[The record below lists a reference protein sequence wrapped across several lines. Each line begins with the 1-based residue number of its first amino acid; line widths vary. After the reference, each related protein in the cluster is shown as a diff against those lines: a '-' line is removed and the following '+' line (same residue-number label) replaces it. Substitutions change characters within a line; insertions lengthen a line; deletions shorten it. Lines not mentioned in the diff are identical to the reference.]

1 MFDGLQMNLG
11 NLFRTSDAK
20 TRSLSPENVTGEK
33 GKGGMCELENG
44 SARQAARDLGKTWKV
59 NPYFVV
65 APGETITLADV
76 AVPGCIHHI
85 WMTPTGKWRSTIL
98 RMYWDNAKR
107 PSVECPLGDFFASG
121 WEEYAPLSSL
131 AVCVNPGRA
140 FNCYW
145 PMPFREHCRITMENR
160 SEEPMTIYYQIDYTL
175 TELPEDTAYF
185 HAQFRRV
192 NPLPYKQ
199 VYPILDGVKGKGQYV
214 GTYLAWGVNSS
225 GWWGEGEIKFFLDG
239 DTEYPTICGT
249 GTEDYFCGAY
259 NFENQ
264 KLHQYEPYCTPY
276 TGLSYVSKPDG
287 LYQSQ
292 QRFSM
297 YRWHIMDPIRFEQDL
312 KVTIQAL
319 GWREGG
325 RYLPLRD
332 DIASVA
338 FWYQAGETQPFPE
351 LGDKDALEVN

>member
-76 AVPGCIHHI
+76 AGPGCIQHI

-225 GWWGEGEIKFFLDG
+225 GWWGEGEIKFYLDG
-239 DTEYPTICGT
+239 DTPLSAAPVRRTISAALT
-249 GTEDYFCGAY
+249 ILKTRNSISMNPIVRLMQAFPMFPSRMA
-259 NFENQ
+259 
-264 KLHQYEPYCTPY
+264 CTKASSGSVCIAGISWTP
-276 TGLSYVSKPDG
+276 
-287 LYQSQ
+287 
-292 QRFSM
+292 F
-297 YRWHIMDPIRFEQDL
+297 
-312 KVTIQAL
+312 AL
-319 GWREGG
+319 NR
-325 RYLPLRD
+325 
-332 DIASVA
+332 I
-338 FWYQAGETQPFPE
+338 
-351 LGDKDALEVN
+351 